1 MRVWCAPLLLPPPPP
16 PSASYLH
23 LLQSFSQHASV
34 LCLVFPAIFLLLP
47 TTIVTF
53 FLFFSSSLLL
63 LIRKSEH
70 TYSRGVY
77 GERWGTDYS
86 SLWSI
91 EDGDEPEESAG
102 WDRSR
107 ETHIIHRGLSKP
119 PLPFLLSPLTLCL
132 SLVCSLQEQPPHHFF
147 RAAVPPPPSLSL
159 PHPLFYPS
167 PFLLLAPL
175 WECSEG
181 KRIVR
186 GSCFFSSSF
195 SSLSSTKHRIYYP
208 RDGLQSDC
216 SGDTPLSFR
225 EISAG
230 WSAYGLDQDQLDLAR
245 FSGHHQQQHRPS
257 LIGRSH
263 QIPFCPASFQ
273 FRWLSP
279 AWIIDSWS
287 DRKGGRS

>member
-1 MRVWCAPLLLPPPPP
+1 MAPPSSSSHPFPPSLHRSLGCVYGSASPLSLPCVCGARRCCCRRRLLPLPPICICCR
-16 PSASYLH
+16 ALANTH
-23 LLQSFSQHASV
+23 LC
-34 LCLVFPAIFLLLP
+34 CLVFPAIFLLLP

-63 LIRKSEH
+63 LIRESEH

-147 RAAVPPPPSLSL
+147 RAAVPPSSLSL
-159 PHPLFYPS
+159 SS
-167 PFLLLAPL
+167 P
-175 WECSEG
+175 
-181 KRIVR
+181 
-186 GSCFFSSSF
+186 SSF
-195 SSLSSTKHRIYYP
+195 LPVSLSAACTTVGMQR
-208 RDGLQSDC
+208 R
-216 SGDTPLSFR
+216 
-225 EISAG
+225 
-230 WSAYGLDQDQLDLAR
+230 
-245 FSGHHQQQHRPS
+245 
-257 LIGRSH
+257 
-263 QIPFCPASFQ
+263 
-273 FRWLSP
+273 
-279 AWIIDSWS
+279 
-287 DRKGGRS
+287 

>member
-1 MRVWCAPLLLPPPPP
+1 MSPVFGLLALVCHWWKTSGWRLPPPPLILSLPRSTAPWGVSMVAPLLSRCRACVVLLPPPP

-147 RAAVPPPPSLSL
+147 RAAVPPSSLSL
-159 PHPLFYPS
+159 SS
-167 PFLLLAPL
+167 P
-175 WECSEG
+175 
-181 KRIVR
+181 
-186 GSCFFSSSF
+186 SSF
-195 SSLSSTKHRIYYP
+195 LPVSLSAACTTVGMQR
-208 RDGLQSDC
+208 R
-216 SGDTPLSFR
+216 
-225 EISAG
+225 
-230 WSAYGLDQDQLDLAR
+230 
-245 FSGHHQQQHRPS
+245 
-257 LIGRSH
+257 
-263 QIPFCPASFQ
+263 
-273 FRWLSP
+273 
-279 AWIIDSWS
+279 
-287 DRKGGRS
+287 